1 MNKSAKLSLAVIFG
15 GVSSE
20 HEVSRMSVTSILENL
35 SNERYEVH
43 MVGITK
49 EGRWLLYTGPVED
62 ILSGAWEQGP
72 VTPAFLS
79 PDPSVHGLVAL
90 RDGTGQQI
98 GHAVAMAL
106 KNLMGLVCDPVA
118 GLVEVPC
125 VKRNVIGAV
134 NAISAADMALAGIES
149 RIPVDEVIDAMGQVG
164 RRMPVE
170 FRETALGG
178 LAATPT
184 GRRVKQQMQ
193 PGAPEF

>member
-72 VTPAFLS
+72 VTPASPPTPLS
-79 PDPSVHGLVAL
+79 TGWWPCGTARPKPS
-90 RDGTGQQI
+90 
-98 GHAVAMAL
+98 MW
-106 KNLMGLVCDPVA
+106 M
-118 GLVEVPC
+118 
-125 VKRNVIGAV
+125 
-134 NAISAADMALAGIES
+134 
-149 RIPVDEVIDAMGQVG
+149 
-164 RRMPVE
+164 
-170 FRETALGG
+170 
-178 LAATPT
+178 
-184 GRRVKQQMQ
+184 
-193 PGAPEF
+193 